1 MTTEAAPPD
10 SPNISVHPRG
20 RLSLAQKFAVA
31 FLGLVTAVL
40 LINGAINMGL
50 TYRDARM
57 QAVRVQQEK
66 ADAAA
71 VRVAQFIAEIEQQ
84 LGWTTRPEWALVSVE
99 QRRYDF
105 IRLVRQ
111 APAITELIYI
121 DGSGHEQ
128 LKRSRLEPEQV
139 GSNADTTADPRFIA
153 TMRDKIYYGPVTFRR
168 GSEPYMTIGLA
179 HGGRT
184 PGATIADVNLKLAW
198 DVVTSIRVGKTGYAF
213 ITDPAGRLIAHPD
226 MNLVLRNTDLTSQPQ
241 VAAALKPGADAAP
254 VDAGVG
260 QDGRAVLSAYAKV
273 PKVGWNVFVE
283 LPAEIGRAHV

>member
-1 MTTEAAPPD
+1 MSTEPAPLDTPNVAA
-10 SPNISVHPRG
+10 HERG

-40 LINGAINMGL
+40 FINGAIDMVI
-50 TYRDARM
+50 TYRDARV

-84 LGWTTRPEWALVSVE
+84 LGWTTRPEWALVSLE

-128 LKRSRLEPEQV
+128 LKRSRLEPE
-139 GSNADTTADPRFIA
+139 
-153 TMRDKIYYGPVTFRR
+153 
-168 GSEPYMTIGLA
+168 
-179 HGGRT
+179 
-184 PGATIADVNLKLAW
+184 
-198 DVVTSIRVGKTGYAF
+198 
-213 ITDPAGRLIAHPD
+213 
-226 MNLVLRNTDLTSQPQ
+226 
-241 VAAALKPGADAAP
+241 
-254 VDAGVG
+254 
-260 QDGRAVLSAYAKV
+260 
-273 PKVGWNVFVE
+273 
-283 LPAEIGRAHV
+283 